1 MRNSFFIYNLIV
13 FNCHRN
19 SNDIIQIR
27 LGHSRGFMRKLIHCI
42 WLGMYTFRSLIC
54 FTNLFESFDK
64 MNRGWYT
71 VTVSIAKHDLISD
84 YYSTLNL
91 IFVQIVRDQTNPTDS
106 SVKTPWNRH
115 LKIIIKKIK
124 VMKYHRLLDND

>member
-1 MRNSFFIYNLIV
+1 
-13 FNCHRN
+13 
-19 SNDIIQIR
+19 
-27 LGHSRGFMRKLIHCI
+27 
-42 WLGMYTFRSLIC
+42 MYSFRSLIC